1 MADKQLTDNVKEAL
15 GNVVRQ
21 TRTLGERA
29 AKLIGV
35 ELPTKA
41 PAKKATAQRVP
52 VDKPAARQALG
63 KSASAKKAT
72 AQKAA
77 ARKASAKKA
86 ATGKAPAKKASAK
99 KAATTKAPAKK
110 AIAEKVPAKKAR
122 TTSDREQSAAIRE
135 WARRRG
141 HEVASRGRIPLDI
154 LNAYVAA
161 H

>member
-35 ELPTKA
+35 GPPTKA
-41 PAKKATAQRVP
+41 SAKKATAQRVP
-52 VDKPAARQALG
+52 VDEPPARQALA

-72 AQKAA
+72 AQ
-77 ARKASAKKA
+77 
-86 ATGKAPAKKASAK
+86 
-99 KAATTKAPAKK
+99 KAPAKK

-122 TTSDREQSAAIRE
+122 TTSDHEQSAAIRE
-135 WARRRG
+135 WARRGG

>member
-35 ELPTKA
+35 GPPTKA
-41 PAKKATAQRVP
+41 SAKKATAQRVP
-52 VDKPAARQALG
+52 VDEPPARQALA

-72 AQKAA
+72 AQKA
-77 ARKASAKKA
+77 
-86 ATGKAPAKKASAK
+86 PAKKASIK
-99 KAATTKAPAKK
+99 KAAATKAPAKK

-122 TTSDREQSAAIRE
+122 TRSDHEQSAAIRE
-135 WARRRG
+135 WARRGG

-154 LNAYVAA
+154 LNAYVAT

>member
-21 TRTLGERA
+21 TRMLGERA

-41 PAKKATAQRVP
+41 PAKKAI
-52 VDKPAARQALG
+52 
-63 KSASAKKAT
+63 
-72 AQKAA
+72 
-77 ARKASAKKA
+77 
-86 ATGKAPAKKASAK
+86 AK
-99 KAATTKAPAKK
+99 KAATTKAPAKR
-110 AIAEKVPAKKAR
+110 AMAEKVPARKAR
-122 TTSDREQSAAIRE
+122 TTSDHEQSAAIRE
-135 WARRRG
+135 WARRSG

>member
-35 ELPTKA
+35 GPPTKA
-41 PAKKATAQRVP
+41 SAKKATAQRVP
-52 VDKPAARQALG
+52 VDEPPARQALA

-72 AQKAA
+72 AQKA
-77 ARKASAKKA
+77 
-86 ATGKAPAKKASAK
+86 PAKKASAK
-99 KAATTKAPAKK
+99 KAAATKAPAKK

-122 TTSDREQSAAIRE
+122 TTSDHEQSAAIRE
-135 WARRRG
+135 WARRSG

>member
-35 ELPTKA
+35 GPPTKA
-41 PAKKATAQRVP
+41 SAKKATAQRVP
-52 VDKPAARQALG
+52 VDEPPARQALA

-72 AQKAA
+72 AQKA
-77 ARKASAKKA
+77 
-86 ATGKAPAKKASAK
+86 PAKKASAK
-99 KAATTKAPAKK
+99 KAAATKAPAKK

-122 TTSDREQSAAIRE
+122 TTSDHEQSAAIRE
-135 WARRRG
+135 WARRGG

-154 LNAYVAA
+154 LNAYVAT

>member
-35 ELPTKA
+35 GPPTKA
-41 PAKKATAQRVP
+41 SAKKATAQRVP
-52 VDKPAARQALG
+52 VDEPPARQALA

-72 AQKAA
+72 AQKAPA
-77 ARKASAKKA
+77 KKASIKKAAATKAPARKASAKKA
-86 ATGKAPAKKASAK
+86 AA
-99 KAATTKAPAKK
+99 TKAPAKK

-122 TTSDREQSAAIRE
+122 TTSDHEQSAAIRE
-135 WARRRG
+135 WARRGG

-154 LNAYVAA
+154 LNAYVAT